1 MSDLVVG
8 PGSATTATNPGAED
22 IRVTITPYAN
32 NDSCD
37 QPVCEWWFKGHEIS
51 TSSTFDYQEEE
62 PPGSGTMVD
71 YTAVAEVDLA
81 QSWTR
86 PTKGEDNEFCIPPY
100 TDLIRVQ
107 DIPVNDQQW
116 DTTVHSRYLKIPY
129 YPATDIRYTR
139 RVDQRADGGGVI
151 EEIVQVTVENECEM
165 ILPVPGLAEA
175 QSTSGTASIQYRIT
189 NDEYKVAAGFPYNE
203 IPEDA
208 EIISIIEDDTFIDN
222 GEVKRCECELFI
234 FGKAFWPDPP
244 AGHVNHPVGS
254 IELIYKFPC
263 CAFNQYEPAKAFG
276 GEWAEGYNT
285 EQRQE
290 EQAENIVVVVR
301 GVVADD
307 PLDAAA
313 GPGEPASGE
322 PEDVFLNLKT
332 GEPVD
337 IKNIDKEVI
346 ILEGNSI
353 PGDDQDDIGEIL
365 DTNVPLAGIASDP
378 ADPVKYLMYATPAA
392 CFKIKDG
399 FEILNKTRAK
409 GGFECKVGN
418 SKTGR
423 NLDSPV
429 IQVNCK
435 PAKKVVPL
443 LDRTCF
449 KIKDGYEK
457 DCSNGIEVGP
467 CKQSTPQVEADGTC
481 FKIQNG
487 YEKTCATGE
496 C

>member
-22 IRVTITPYAN
+22 ISVTITPYAN

-37 QPVCEWWFKGHEIS
+37 QPVCKWWFKGHEIS
-51 TSSTFDYQEEE
+51 TSSTFDYEEEE
-62 PPGSGTMVD
+62 PPGSGTMVP
-71 YTAVAEVDLA
+71 YTAVAQVNLA

-86 PTKGEDNEFCIPPY
+86 ATKGEDNEKCIPPY

-107 DIPVNDQQW
+107 DIPVNAQQW

-129 YPATDIRYTR
+129 YPTTDIRYTR
-139 RVDQRADGGGVI
+139 RVDQRADGQGVI
-151 EEIVQVTVENECEM
+151 ESIVQVTVENECEM
-165 ILPVPGLAEA
+165 IYPIPGLAEA
-175 QSTSGTASIQYRIT
+175 QSTSGSASIQYRIT
-189 NDEYKVAAGFPYNE
+189 NDEYKVEAGFPYNE
-203 IPEDA
+203 IPDDA
-208 EIISIIEDDTFIDN
+208 EIISIVEDDTFIDN

-244 AGHVNHPVGS
+244 PGHLNHPEGS

-263 CAFNQYEPAKAFG
+263 CAFNEYEPAKAFG
-276 GEWAEGYNT
+276 GLWAEGYNT

-290 EQAENIVVVVR
+290 EQAENIVVAVR
-301 GVVADD
+301 NV
-307 PLDAAA
+307 
-313 GPGEPASGE
+313 GPDNVD
-322 PEDVFLNLKT
+322 DVFLNLKT

-337 IKNIDKEVI
+337 IKNIDKEII

-353 PGDDQDDIGEIL
+353 PGDDQDDIGEIV
-365 DTNVPLAGIASDP
+365 DTNIPLAGIPAA
-378 ADPVKYLMYATPAA
+378 ADPDDAVKYLMYAAPAA

-409 GGFECKVGN
+409 GGFECRVGN
-418 SKTGR
+418 SKTGK

-429 IQVNCK
+429 IQVNCG
-435 PAKKVVPL
+435 PVKKVVPL

-449 KIKDGYEK
+449 KIKNGYEK
-457 DCSNGIEVGP
+457 DCANGIEVGP
-467 CKQSTPQVEADGTC
+467 CKQSTPQIEADGTC